1 MELLLPPD
9 LLPVLLQDHDAL
21 AMGEE
26 EGVVDHATSSSHSPT
41 EIPSRDIC
49 SRLRRLA

>member
-1 MELLLPPD
+1 MELLLPPG

-21 AMGEE
+21 AMGE

-41 EIPSRDIC
+41 EIPSGDTC
-49 SRLRRLA
+49 SRLGRLA